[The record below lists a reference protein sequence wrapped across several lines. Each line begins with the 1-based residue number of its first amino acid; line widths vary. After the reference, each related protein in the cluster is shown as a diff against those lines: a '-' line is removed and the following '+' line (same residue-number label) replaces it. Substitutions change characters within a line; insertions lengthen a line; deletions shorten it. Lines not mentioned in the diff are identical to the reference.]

1 MVGHLII
8 QYLQNSVWII
18 LNFSKR
24 IVDNGELFPWL
35 DNMRKYSRMKNGG
48 DNKDHRVMG
57 GNPCL
62 EQSLESYELC
72 CLVETF
78 PSNHTDFDDYARTL
92 KYFIFM
98 LKQSHWVEL
107 IGVIQIV

>member
-1 MVGHLII
+1 
-8 QYLQNSVWII
+8 
-18 LNFSKR
+18 
-24 IVDNGELFPWL
+24 
-35 DNMRKYSRMKNGG
+35 MRKYSRMKNGG

-78 PSNHTDFDDYARTL
+78 PDNTMIL
-92 KYFIFM
+92 KIM
-98 LKQSHWVEL
+98 PKH
-107 IGVIQIV
+107 

>member
-1 MVGHLII
+1 
-8 QYLQNSVWII
+8 
-18 LNFSKR
+18 
-24 IVDNGELFPWL
+24 
-35 DNMRKYSRMKNGG
+35 MKNGG

-78 PSNHTDFDDYARTL
+78 PDNHDDLEDYAKNIKVCL
-92 KYFIFM
+92 
-98 LKQSHWVEL
+98 SVC
-107 IGVIQIV
+107 